1 MNPQREPG
9 RGAASEPTHQAD
21 QPAASTG
28 LIHRVEV
35 ALLSVIFGA
44 VVIIGLTQI
53 GLRNLADSS
62 LVWADAAMRAGVL
75 WITML
80 AAVLAA
86 GQARHIK
93 IDVLLHRLP
102 ESIRPWVQRAMYLLT
117 ALVCV
122 TLAAASIGLI
132 RLELTMNDIAFLGVP
147 RWAVLIIIP
156 IGFMLMGWRFIRHAL
171 TRWPRHEAG

>member
-1 MNPQREPG
+1 MSEPEADVPG
-9 RGAASEPTHQAD
+9 RIEPPPEGRLARLAHNLEI
-21 QPAASTG
+21 G
-28 LIHRVEV
+28 L
-35 ALLSVIFGA
+35 LTLIFGA
-44 VVIIGLTQI
+44 IVVIGLSQI

-80 AAVLAA
+80 AGVLAA

-93 IDVLLHRLP
+93 IDALLHRLP
-102 ESIRPWVQRAMYLLT
+102 EKVRPWIQRAMYLLT

-122 TLAAASIGLI
+122 TLAAASVNLI
-132 RLELTMNDIAFLGVP
+132 QLEMSMNDLAFLNVP

-156 IGFMLMGWRFIRHAL
+156 IGFALMGWRFMRHAL
-171 TRWPRHEAG
+171 VLYPPGKGKR

>member
-1 MNPQREPG
+1 MSEPEADVPG
-9 RGAASEPTHQAD
+9 RIEPPSEGRLARLVRNLEV
-21 QPAASTG
+21 G
-28 LIHRVEV
+28 LLTI
-35 ALLSVIFGA
+35 IFGA
-44 VVIIGLTQI
+44 IVVVGLSQI

-80 AAVLAA
+80 AGVLAA

-93 IDVLLHRLP
+93 IDALLHRLP
-102 ESIRPWVQRAMYLLT
+102 EKIRPWIQRAMYLLT

-122 TLAAASIGLI
+122 TLAAASVNLI
-132 RLELTMNDIAFLGVP
+132 QLEMSMNDLAFLNVP

-156 IGFMLMGWRFIRHAL
+156 IGFALMGWRFMRHAL
-171 TRWPRHEAG
+171 VLYPPAKGKR